1 MKSVIKLKT
10 ARHYG
15 GCSAFPALT
24 SHLAENTNVKLSDT
38 KKQ

>member
-15 GCSAFPALT
+15 GCNAFPTLT